1 MNAKLEQA
9 KRYISQTSTSTQ
21 SIGTKQ
27 EKTLHQTIKHY
38 LTTDELLHE
47 IKLENKIVDIY
58 KDGEIFEIQTQGFDK
73 MRDKLSTLLPKYN
86 LTIVFPIAHVKT
98 IHSVNN
104 LGVVEQTRKSP
115 KKQSPFEIFKELY
128 KIKQYLNDYNLHF
141 KIIMFLSEEL
151 RDIVPKKHVRSKG
164 YVRSDQIVNDIIKEY
179 NIYRK
184 EDFNIL
190 LDEINLP
197 LEFTTADIKKLTK
210 VSVKTSSLVLNILL
224 YLGLVEKIGSKNRY
238 ILYKRKNQNAE
249 A

>member
-1 MNAKLEQA
+1 MNDKLKLAKD
-9 KRYISQTSTSTQ
+9 YISKTNTSTQ

-27 EKTLHQTIKHY
+27 EKTLHQTIKYY
-38 LTTDELLHE
+38 LTLDESLHE

-73 MRDKLSTLLPKYN
+73 MRDKLSTLLPLYN

-104 LGVVEQTRKSP
+104 LGEVVQTRKSP

-128 KIKQYLNDYNLHF
+128 KIKQYLNHPNLHF
-141 KIIMFLSEEL
+141 KIIMFLSDEI
-151 RDIVPKKHVRSKG
+151 RDIVPKKHARSKG
-164 YVRSDQIVNDIIKEY
+164 YVRNDQIVTDIVKEY
-179 NIYRK
+179 NVYTK

-190 LDEINLP
+190 LDELNLP
-197 LEFTTADIKKLTK
+197 NEFTTADIRKLTK
-210 VSVKTSSLVLNILL
+210 TSVKTSGLVLNILL
-224 YLGLVEKIGSKNRY
+224 YLGIVEKIGNKNRY
-238 ILYKRKNQNAE
+238 ILYKRKGQNAK